1 MCILFFILF
10 TEINRVLDTVA
21 QKMQLDFTQKLDS
34 TDANMKE
41 TFNKQL
47 KGKVRFIFLFLKYL
61 DQILFL
67 PIRILIYYQMY

>member
-1 MCILFFILF
+1 MVFDCFFFRLFFMCILFFILF

-41 TFNKQL
+41 TFAKQL
-47 KGKVRFIFLFLKYL
+47 KGKVRFFFYIF
-61 DQILFL
+61 
-67 PIRILIYYQMY
+67 

>member
-1 MCILFFILF
+1 MFILFFILF

-21 QKMQLDFTQKLDS
+21 QKMQLDFTQKLDT

-47 KGKVRFIFLFLKYL
+47 KGKVRLIFFLILKVFLFSDK
-61 DQILFL
+61 DVNF
-67 PIRILIYYQMY
+67 